1 MTFVCFSAN
10 MDLQI
15 IYLLHT
21 INQSSDKIRFLHVFF
36 INLSQLP
43 ATKKKICKN
52 RASKQTSGISYFV
65 TDLANLKKLSLIND
79 LNTEK
84 VCQVRKKNTFFTP
97 KLS

>member
-43 ATKKKICKN
+43 AAKKDMQKQSIKTN
-52 RASKQTSGISYFV
+52 VGHFLFRHGFSKP
-65 TDLANLKKLSLIND
+65 KKVVSH
-79 LNTEK
+79 
-84 VCQVRKKNTFFTP
+84 
-97 KLS
+97 